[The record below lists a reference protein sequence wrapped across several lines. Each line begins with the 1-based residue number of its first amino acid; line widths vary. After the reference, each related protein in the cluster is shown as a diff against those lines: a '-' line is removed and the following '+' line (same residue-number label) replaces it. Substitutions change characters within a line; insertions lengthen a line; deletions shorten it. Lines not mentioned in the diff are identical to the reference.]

1 MQIERG
7 ALLRLALADGR
18 VYRTLFAAQSVA
30 IPVAGFDYIIKN
42 EAHDFVSEMPGDV
55 LRAMVPKA
63 DAPLRVNDINS
74 HGQVFNQMP
83 EELRVVEKGRDHE
96 QTRRLMVLSAGTA
109 GTSEGRLG
117 APCGLGG
124 EGRHIAYRWAKR
136 VTMRDRGRNGFK
148 TVGLPPE
155 RARALRC
162 LPGRDKYISE
172 KRRHAGDD

>member
-30 IPVAGFDYIIKN
+30 IPVAGLDYIIQN

-63 DAPLRVNDINS
+63 DTPLRVNDINS

-96 QTRRLMVLSAGTA
+96 KTRRLMVLSAGTA

-117 APCGLGG
+117 APCGLGR
-124 EGRHIAYRWAKR
+124 EAHIAYRWR
-136 VTMRDRGRNGFK
+136 RG
-148 TVGLPPE
+148 
-155 RARALRC
+155 
-162 LPGRDKYISE
+162 
-172 KRRHAGDD
+172 